1 MSRKQVVLVI
11 SAGGWLFVMMAF
23 WGMYRDANRVE
34 RDDLVAVAEQEQV
47 VAVIDENKEDR
58 VVIDIGGSVN
68 NPGVYEFRGT
78 VRVAQVVEKAGGFA
92 DEVDLAFVNK
102 TLNLAEL
109 VRDGEKLYLPS
120 EVEAVEAGKNGV
132 LSTELGMTGISINN
146 ASQKELQ
153 TLTGIGE
160 VRAKA
165 VIDARPFS
173 SVQELLERGILTEK
187 IFANIKEQ
195 ITL

>member
-1 MSRKQVVLVI
+1 
-11 SAGGWLFVMMAF
+11 MAF
-23 WGMYRDANRVE
+23 WGLYRDANQTAGDDELVVDRVE
-34 RDDLVAVAEQEQV
+34 LPGAAGLAAET
-47 VAVIDENKEDR
+47 KEER

-68 NPGVYEFRGT
+68 EPGVYEFWGT

-92 DEVDLAFVNK
+92 QEADLAFVNK
-102 TLNLAEL
+102 TLNMAEL
-109 VRDGEKLYLPS
+109 VKDGAKLYVPS
-120 EVEAVEAGKNGV
+120 AVEAVEASKNGV
-132 LSTELGMTGISINN
+132 SVDPTTSSGISVNY
-146 ASQKELQ
+146 ATEKELQ
-153 TLTGIGE
+153 SLSGIGE

-165 VIDARPFS
+165 IINARPFT